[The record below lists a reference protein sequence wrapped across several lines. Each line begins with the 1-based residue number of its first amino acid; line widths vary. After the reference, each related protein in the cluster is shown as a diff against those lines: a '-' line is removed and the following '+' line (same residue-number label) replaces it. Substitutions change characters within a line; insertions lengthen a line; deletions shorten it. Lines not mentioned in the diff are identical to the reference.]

1 MPLTS
6 PSIKN
11 RTTLLY
17 WLCTVGVMTALT
29 GLSINRVQM
38 LSSVAADSSSEILKN
53 SAIQYLNLVGE
64 QQSSLI
70 TERFNSTV
78 AFSETLSGQL
88 MQDALLS
95 PVSLNVASL
104 TNEGMLRQ
112 FREIDQVATASQ
124 EMSATSQDVARNATQ
139 AAEAARVVDI
149 AAQEGMTSVRQTA
162 CFIDILAAGIDTSM
176 REVEILAVDSERIGA
191 VLDVIRSVADQTNLL
206 ALNVAIEA
214 ARAGESVRGV
224 AVVADEVRTL
234 AQRTQQSVNQIHGVI
249 DRLQGGTR
257 SVVQSMKSSHVQAA
271 TSVFQAK
278 QALLALE
285 KIYLGVETI
294 NQMNLQ

>member
-112 FREIDQVATASQ
+112 FREIDQVATAS
-124 EMSATSQDVARNATQ
+124 ATSQDVARNATQ

-176 REVEILAVDSERIGA
+176 REVEILVVDSERIGA

-206 ALNVAIEA
+206 ALNAAIEA